1 MAAMLLADW
10 QAPVRGGEPVP
21 PAGARRSTIPL
32 AMKPVTRAGREPRD
46 VAYEPIAIASRA
58 SAPVRLVGA
67 TACGAQFFV
76 AGRWPKPR
84 AGDARKK
91 DPKHSTALRITQSHP
106 NEKARAFCTVPAM
119 AASIAWRSC
128 DCLSPR

>member
-67 TACGAQFFV
+67 TGWAVAQTLG
-76 AGRWPKPR
+76 GRCAQKKTRSTQQRFGSLSRTPTRKP
-84 AGDARKK
+84 
-91 DPKHSTALRITQSHP
+91 ALSAPFPQWQLR
-106 NEKARAFCTVPAM
+106 
-119 AASIAWRSC
+119 
-128 DCLSPR
+128 